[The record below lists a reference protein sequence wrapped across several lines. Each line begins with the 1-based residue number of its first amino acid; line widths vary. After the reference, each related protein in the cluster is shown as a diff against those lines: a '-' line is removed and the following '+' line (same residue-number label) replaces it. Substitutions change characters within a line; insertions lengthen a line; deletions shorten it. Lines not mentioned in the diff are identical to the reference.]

1 MISYVL
7 PTRDRPDRLSKTLD
21 DLGRLGDHAQV
32 GGAEVIICDN
42 GSAVPPEV
50 PAKLSSG
57 VPVRLKRVG
66 CNLGAAARN
75 IGVEMA
81 SRKSEWVVM
90 LDDDS
95 SPRDTAF
102 LAALARQPEDVAAVM
117 ADIHLPRSNR
127 REDGG
132 LPEVFIGCGVALRRE
147 IFLDVGGYDHGFG
160 YYAEEYDLAARL
172 MLRGLRM
179 AFEPS
184 FVVDHH
190 KDPAGRDMNVI
201 LRRLVRNNGWVMQRY
216 APENCR
222 RAELREIRS
231 RYRRIASKE
240 RAIEGF
246 SAGLVELRATVR
258 AQVRTPMSAELFD
271 RFTGLEA
278 ARAALWVEF
287 TRSPFRS
294 ATIVDEGKN
303 AWVVRKALSELGV
316 NEVGAADA
324 GEADVLVVGTMS
336 PGPMIDALA
345 RRRVGAE
352 RVIAPWT
359 MALGVLERQVS
370 IRQPVAA

>member
-190 KDPAGRDMNVI
+190 KDPAGRDMNV
-201 LRRLVRNNGWVMQRY
+201 M
-216 APENCR
+216 
-222 RAELREIRS
+222 IRS